1 MNMLA
6 NEQEGKEK
14 FTLFKQLWLPRY
26 QTIHLNKLQM
36 SGIPLKLAVAAYL
49 TGQTLVASG
58 EQNILPAVSFRA
70 AIHQYL
76 EKQPRDPFTRIKAD
90 LESGS
95 LFYDDRKPLGYLES
109 LLGKLKI
116 SKHSQ
121 QLVFSTT
128 SLQLSRISPRN
139 PRAIY
144 FNEDLYLGYVPGGQ
158 IEVIGIDPEIGA
170 IPYIFSPPAGKEK
183 SWHPKAIRSRRCM
196 NCHANSDIGGVPG
209 LLISSVIPGPGGG
222 SIDAFRQTDTGHAI
236 PYDLRFGGWHL
247 TGNHTFPTS
256 WANSTGVMSK
266 SIVTKI
272 SNPPGTFFNWNRY
285 LVPESEVIAN
295 PVLEPQVGFV
305 NRCLGATYRLRE
317 FFLLEESKEPA
328 KRTVRISQEA
338 VRIVEYVLFS
348 DEAPLPKPISYEN
361 SAFAKDFQSKGD
373 PLRQFNLKDR
383 LMQRRCS
390 YMIRSLSFQGLPEEL
405 KNAVFSKIKTVM
417 TVPRSKLSSEF
428 SYFGETERKEI
439 NEALEIISPR
449 YAGLK

>member
-1 MNMLA
+1 LVAKRTNYPF
-6 NEQEGKEK
+6 EQV
-14 FTLFKQLWLPRY
+14 
-26 QTIHLNKLQM
+26 QM
-36 SGIPLKLAVAAYL
+36 PGIPVKLAVAAYL
-49 TGQTLVASG
+49 SGQSLVASG
-58 EQNILPAVSFRA
+58 EQNALPAVSFRA

-76 EKQPRDPFTRIKAD
+76 EKQPRDPFTRIKPD

-170 IPYIFSPPAGKEK
+170 IPYIFSPPAGRD
-183 SWHPKAIRSRRCM
+183 SRWHPRAIRSRRCM
-196 NCHANSDIGGVPG
+196 NCHANSDIGGIPG
-209 LLISSVIPGPGGG
+209 LLLSSVIPGPGGG
-222 SIDAFRQTDTGHAI
+222 SIDAFRQTETGHSI

-247 TGNHTFPTS
+247 TGNHTFPSS

-272 SNPPGTFFNWNRY
+272 SNPPGTFFNWNQY
-285 LVPESEVIAN
+285 LVPQSEVIAN
-295 PVLEPQVGFV
+295 LVLEHQVGFI

-317 FFLLEESKEPA
+317 FFLLEESKDPA
-328 KRTVRISQEA
+328 KRKERIAQEA
-338 VRIVEYVLFS
+338 VRIVEYALFL
-348 DEAPLPKPISYEN
+348 DEVPLPKPISFEN
-361 SAFAKDFQSKGD
+361 SSFAKDFQGNGD

-390 YMIRSLSFQGLPEEL
+390 YMMKSLSFEGLPDEL
-405 KNAVFSKIKTVM
+405 KDIVFSQIKAAM
-417 TVPRSKLSSEF
+417 TMPQSKLTAKF

-439 NEALEIISPR
+439 NEALETVFPR
-449 YAGLK
+449 YASLK

>member
-1 MNMLA
+1 M
-6 NEQEGKEK
+6 
-14 FTLFKQLWLPRY
+14 P
-26 QTIHLNKLQM
+26 
-36 SGIPLKLAVAAYL
+36 GIPVKLAVAAYL
-49 TGQTLVASG
+49 SGQSLVASG
-58 EQNILPAVSFRA
+58 EQNALPAVSFRA

-76 EKQPRDPFTRIKAD
+76 EKQPRDPFTRIKPD

-170 IPYIFSPPAGKEK
+170 IPYIFSPPAGRD
-183 SWHPKAIRSRRCM
+183 SRWHPRAIRSRRCM
-196 NCHANSDIGGVPG
+196 NCHANSDIGGIPG
-209 LLISSVIPGPGGG
+209 LLLSSVIPGPGGG
-222 SIDAFRQTDTGHAI
+222 SIDAFRQTETGHSI

-247 TGNHTFPTS
+247 TGNHTFPSS

-272 SNPPGTFFNWNRY
+272 SNPPGTFFNWNQY
-285 LVPESEVIAN
+285 LVPQSEVIAN
-295 PVLEPQVGFV
+295 LVLEHQVGFI

-317 FFLLEESKEPA
+317 FFLLEESKDPA
-328 KRTVRISQEA
+328 KRKERIAQEA
-338 VRIVEYVLFS
+338 VRIVEYALFL
-348 DEAPLPKPISYEN
+348 DEVPLPKPISFEN
-361 SAFAKDFQSKGD
+361 SSFAKDFQGNGD

-390 YMIRSLSFQGLPEEL
+390 YMMKSLSFEGLPDEL
-405 KNAVFSKIKTVM
+405 KDIVFSQIKAAM
-417 TVPRSKLSSEF
+417 TMPQSKLTAKF

-439 NEALEIISPR
+439 NEALETVFPR
-449 YAGLK
+449 YASLK